1 MKAGPAISS
10 PMQRELFQFRQLVGH
25 FFSRFFDN
33 DLVAIDADMRST
45 VVNVL
50 AMLAAPGMLL
60 PFLFLSKY
68 VKLQDEPMYVRDLAS
83 LGEKEFFICFSMTVM
98 GLVTVI
104 EWEMLFPDRRDY
116 ANLTPLPIRLSTMFG
131 AKIAALLAF
140 LAIFSLAINAFSPVM
155 FPAVVTQKG
164 ALAIMLVFA
173 RCHVISV
180 LAANTFVF
188 LLCVAVQGLLM
199 NVLGYRAFRRVS
211 PYVQF
216 ALVSAIIIMFLL
228 SARIASQLQPGQAV
242 NPAAVYAFPP
252 LWFLGLYQT
261 QLGWHNP
268 VFRDLAAS
276 ARLWVGWTTVAA
288 LAAYVLSY
296 KRHVRRSLE
305 STDEFAAE
313 PTPAQ
318 RVVGHLVDR
327 FVLRDGVQQAAF
339 YFVWKTLTRSRRHKL
354 FFAAYVA
361 AGCALVFEGLAVL
374 IARGGNSWMYRPT
387 PELLPI
393 PLILAF
399 FILCGMRHVF
409 AVPAELRAN
418 WVFQVSDRG
427 QARRCLAG
435 VRKAMVVLGIA
446 PLFALLLPLHV
457 VFWGWKMAFLHML
470 FGIVVAL
477 LLMDVLLVNFEKLP
491 FTCSY
496 LPGKA
501 NLKVSWPI
509 YLFGFT
515 TYLSATLTLEYWML
529 QRPIRFAW
537 LIALAALV
545 HLALAV
551 YRRRVIGHE
560 VTLVF
565 DEQPEPL
572 IRTLNLWA

>member
-1 MKAGPAISS
+1 MPPALENELS
-10 PMQRELFQFRQLVGH
+10 QFRELARH

-33 DLVAIDADMRST
+33 DLVAINSDEADMRAT
-45 VVNVL
+45 VVNIL

-60 PFLFLSKY
+60 PFLFMSKY
-68 VKLQDEPMYVRDLAS
+68 TNLQRTPMYVRDLAS

-116 ANLTPLPIRLSTMFG
+116 ANLTPLPIRLRTMFG

-140 LAIFSLAINAFSPVM
+140 LTVFSGAINAFSPVM
-155 FPAVVTQKG
+155 FPAVVLQKG
-164 ALAIMLVFA
+164 SVLNVIPFA
-173 RCHVISV
+173 RCHIVSI

-188 LLCVAVQGLLM
+188 FLCVAVQGILM
-199 NVLGYRAFRRVS
+199 NVLGYRMFRRVS

-216 ALVSAIIIMFLL
+216 ALVALLILMFLL
-228 SARIASQLQPGQAV
+228 SGRIVSELQPRAAI
-242 NPAAVYAFPP
+242 NPVGVFAFPP

-261 QLGWHNP
+261 QLGWTSP
-268 VFRDLAAS
+268 VFRELAAS
-276 ARLWVGWTTVAA
+276 ARMAVGWTTAGA
-288 LAAYVLSY
+288 LATYLLSY
-296 KRHVRRSLE
+296 KRHVTRSLE
-305 STDEFAAE
+305 SADEFSTVPSAMEAFVC
-313 PTPAQ
+313 
-318 RVVGHLVDR
+318 RVLDR
-327 FVLRDGVQQAAF
+327 FVLRDGWQQAAF

-354 FFAAYVA
+354 LFAAYVA
-361 AGCALVFEGLAVL
+361 AGCALIFEGLAVL
-374 IARGGNSWMYRPT
+374 VARGGNSWMYRPI
-387 PELLPI
+387 PQLLPA

-418 WVFQVSDRG
+418 WLFQVSDRG
-427 QARRCLAG
+427 EARRCLTG
-435 VRKAMVVLGIA
+435 VKKAMIVLGVV

-457 VFWGWKMAFLHML
+457 LFWGWQTALLHMF
-470 FGIVVAL
+470 FGAIVSWLLVEAL
-477 LLMDVLLVNFEKLP
+477 LVSFEKFP

-501 NLKVSWPI
+501 NLKVSWPL

-515 TYLSATLTLEYWML
+515 TYISVFLTLEHWML

-537 LIALAALV
+537 LAAVVILVHGALAI
-545 HLALAV
+545 
-551 YRRRVIGHE
+551 YRWRVIGRD
-560 VTLVF
+560 VALVF

-572 IRTLNLWA
+572 VRTLNLWA

>member
-1 MKAGPAISS
+1 MAPALENEIA
-10 PMQRELFQFRQLVGH
+10 QFRELVRH

-33 DLVAIDADMRST
+33 DLVAINTDAADMRAT
-45 VVNVL
+45 VVNIL

-60 PFLFLSKY
+60 PFLFMSKY
-68 VKLQDEPMYVRDLAS
+68 TNLQMQPMYVRDLAS

-116 ANLTPLPIRLSTMFG
+116 ANLTPLPIRLRTMFG
-131 AKIAALLAF
+131 AKIVALLAF
-140 LAIFSLAINAFSPVM
+140 LTVFSVAINAFSPVM
-155 FPAVVTQKG
+155 FPAVVLQKEP
-164 ALAIMLVFA
+164 LLNLIPFA
-173 RCHVISV
+173 RCHIVSI

-188 LLCVAVQGLLM
+188 VFCVAVQVILM
-199 NVLGYRAFRRVS
+199 NVLGYRVFRRVS

-216 ALVSAIIIMFLL
+216 ALVALLILMFLL
-228 SARIASQLQPGQAV
+228 SGRIVSELQPGAAI

-261 QLGWHNP
+261 QLGWTNP

-276 ARLWVGWTTVAA
+276 ARMAAGFATAGA
-288 LAAYVLSY
+288 LATYLLSY
-296 KRHVRRSLE
+296 KRHVTRSLE
-305 STDEFAAE
+305 SADEFSTVPSAMERFVA
-313 PTPAQ
+313 
-318 RVVGHLVDR
+318 RLLDR
-327 FVLRDGVQQAAF
+327 FVVRDSLEQAAF
-339 YFVWKTLTRSRRHKL
+339 YFIWKTLTRSRRHKL
-354 FFAAYVA
+354 LLAAYGAV
-361 AGCALVFEGLAVL
+361 GCALIFEGLAVL
-374 IARGGNSWMYRPT
+374 VARGGNSWMYRPI
-387 PELLPI
+387 PELLPA

-418 WVFQVSDRG
+418 WVFQISDRG

-435 VRKAMVVLGIA
+435 VKKAMIVLGIV

-457 VFWGWKMAFLHML
+457 LFWGWRTALLHIL
-470 FGIVVAL
+470 FGVVVSWL
-477 LLMDVLLVNFEKLP
+477 LVEVLLVGFEKFP

-501 NLKVSWPI
+501 NLKVSWPL

-515 TYLSATLTLEYWML
+515 TYVSAFLTLEYWML
-529 QRPIRFAW
+529 RRPLRFAW
-537 LIALAALV
+537 LAAVVILV
-545 HLALAV
+545 HVALTI
-551 YRRRVIGHE
+551 YRWRVVGRD
-560 VTLVF
+560 VALVF

-572 IRTLNLWA
+572 VRTLNLWA